1 MRPFNLISAPF
12 EQLRIVCIAQSPPN
26 KRLPSI
32 LFLGGSH
39 RKVCERPL
47 RQLRLSW
54 SPLTSRHAD
63 RHIDLFLSQR
73 PLQPQLKQKSDKR
86 SELVWRQANSPLF

>member
-1 MRPFNLISAPF
+1 MGDGVETITFALVMLLAVVVSGSLVRMPL
-12 EQLRIVCIAQSPPN
+12 VPP
-26 KRLPSI
+26 RLPDS
-32 LFLGGSH
+32 

-63 RHIDLFLSQR
+63 RHIDFFLSQR
-73 PLQPQLKQKSDKR
+73 PLQSQLKQKSDER
-86 SELVWRQANSPLF
+86 DELVL